1 MDKNFYRKK
10 ISENPIKFAVRVGRF
25 VANNLFRVSSLSWN
39 KRRYSKD
46 KEHRMCACYTSGPEG
61 RKVAPV
67 LCNRD
72 RVTPL
77 GSSVVQTARLLRLYN
92 MYLRESNLVP
102 ELWNKE
108 KNKREESCKIYQRI
122 LVFLNSIQYLL
133 IFYFLIF

>member
-1 MDKNFYRKK
+1 
-10 ISENPIKFAVRVGRF
+10 
-25 VANNLFRVSSLSWN
+25 
-39 KRRYSKD
+39 
-46 KEHRMCACYTSGPEG
+46 MCACYTSGPEG

-122 LVFLNSIQYLL
+122 LVPEFHP
-133 IFYFLIF
+133 IFINILFSYFLTILN

>member
-1 MDKNFYRKK
+1 MQ
-10 ISENPIKFAVRVGRF
+10 P
-25 VANNLFRVSSLSWN
+25 
-39 KRRYSKD
+39 
-46 KEHRMCACYTSGPEG
+46 
-61 RKVAPV
+61 
-67 LCNRD
+67 D

-77 GSSVVQTARLLRLYN
+77 GSSVVQTARLLRLCN
-92 MYLRESNLVP
+92 MYLREPNLVP